1 MLPVVALPLT
11 TGAAEIRGTVI
22 HPTRPGVV
30 SDLEVRLLGL
40 TEDSEPIRSSVRTDS
55 EGSFHFVDLPE
66 PAAYLVAA
74 SYDGIS
80 FPGGTV
86 SFRAGEAPSQA
97 PLVFHIYDRT
107 TDATALSA
115 PMLSWVIEREAG
127 VYQVSQSLSVR
138 NGDSRVVVVEA
149 GEPPLLRMPLAP
161 GHGEVR
167 AALGRLA
174 EGVSIVDG
182 SAELRGPLLPGE
194 SEVRLR
200 YELPLDGML
209 ETEVGALQPTAA
221 AGGWPDGAPRIE
233 RLELYLK
240 DFGIAVDAGTL
251 HPARPARSGDV
262 IYLAFLGFELEPGTR
277 YPLRVSPLS
286 PAPAPPVW
294 STVLLV
300 ALLAGVSLYV
310 VGRPVAMAAT
320 EPVVDA
326 QAPGELEKRALQ
338 DALADLDFD
347 FETGKLSVEDR
358 DRLRAELTGEAVR
371 SLARR
376 RGLTRGKTLATEE
389 PRCTC
394 GHQAREGDK
403 FCAAC
408 GRPL

>member
-1 MLPVVALPLT
+1 M
-11 TGAAEIRGTVI
+11 TGAVEIRGRVI
-22 HPTRPGVV
+22 HPSRPDAV

-40 TEDSEPIRSSVRTDS
+40 TDDNEPIRSSVRTDAD
-55 EGSFHFVDLPE
+55 GSFHFVDLAE

-74 SYDGIS
+74 SYGGIS

-86 SFRAGEAPSQA
+86 SFRPGQDPSHP

-107 TDATALSA
+107 AEAAALST
-115 PMLSWVIEREAG
+115 PSLRWVIEREAG
-127 VYQVSQSLSVR
+127 VYQVSQSLSVQ
-138 NGDSRVVVVEA
+138 NADSRVVVAEA

-174 EGVSIVDG
+174 EGVSVVDG
-182 SAELRGPLLPGE
+182 SAELRGPFLPGE

-200 YELPLDGML
+200 YELPRDGTL
-209 ETEVGALQPTAA
+209 ETVIGALQPTAA
-221 AGGWPDGAPRIE
+221 SGGWPDGAPRIE
-233 RLELYLK
+233 RFELYLK

-251 HPARPARSGDV
+251 YPARPARDGDV
-262 IYLAFLGFELEPGTR
+262 IYLAFLGFELEPGSR

-286 PAPAPPVW
+286 PSPAPPLW

-300 ALLAGVSLYV
+300 ALLAGVSLYL
-310 VGRPVAMAAT
+310 VGRPVAMVAT
-320 EPVVDA
+320 EPAVDA
-326 QAPGELEKRALQ
+326 DAPAELEKRALQ

-358 DRLRAELTGEAVR
+358 DRLRTELTGDAVR

-376 RGLTRGKTLATEE
+376 RGLTRDGA
-389 PRCTC
+389 PPAVGPGCSC
-394 GHQAREGDK
+394 GHQPQAGDK

>member
-1 MLPVVALPLT
+1 M
-11 TGAAEIRGTVI
+11 
-22 HPTRPGVV
+22 
-30 SDLEVRLLGL
+30 
-40 TEDSEPIRSSVRTDS
+40 
-55 EGSFHFVDLPE
+55 
-66 PAAYLVAA
+66 
-74 SYDGIS
+74 
-80 FPGGTV
+80 
-86 SFRAGEAPSQA
+86 
-97 PLVFHIYDRT
+97 
-107 TDATALSA
+107 
-115 PMLSWVIEREAG
+115 
-127 VYQVSQSLSVR
+127 
-138 NGDSRVVVVEA
+138 
-149 GEPPLLRMPLAP
+149 
-161 GHGEVR
+161 
-167 AALGRLA
+167 
-174 EGVSIVDG
+174 DG

-221 AGGWPDGAPRIE
+221 AGGWPDGAPRVE

-286 PAPAPPVW
+286 PSPAPPVW

-338 DALADLDFD
+338 EALSDLDFD

-376 RGLTRGKTLATEE
+376 RGLTRGKTLPAEE